1 MTVTIRKSI
10 LVVAPFVVAAAI
22 GTVPAIAATPQT
34 TTFAVVESFETGTG
48 VFTSNGSV
56 LCASGTTTNVFLG
69 TGGQSDRGLIL
80 HDLKTI
86 TCDDGSGTFTLLL
99 QGRTGF
105 NVGNGTSG
113 QWVVLSGTG
122 DYVDLHGQGTFA
134 GSYTPVGEEPTG
146 VSEMYDGWLALR

>member
-86 TCDDGSGTFTLLL
+86 TCDDGSGSFTLLIN
-99 QGRTGF
+99 GRTGF
-105 NVGNGTSG
+105 NVGEGTFA
-113 QWVVLSGTG
+113 QWVVVSGTG
-122 DYVDLHGQGTFA
+122 DYANLHGRGTET
-134 GSYTPVGEEPTG
+134 GTYTDDGL
-146 VSEMYDGWLALR
+146 SEIYVGWLA